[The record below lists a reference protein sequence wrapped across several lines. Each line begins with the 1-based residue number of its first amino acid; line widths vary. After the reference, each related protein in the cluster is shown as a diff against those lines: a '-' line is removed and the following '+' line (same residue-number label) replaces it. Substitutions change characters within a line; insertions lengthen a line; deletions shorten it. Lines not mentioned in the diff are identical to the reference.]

1 MTSTSR
7 TLLESVYHLEQTRA
21 DAVYLTQPV
30 GHGATV
36 EFSWSRTVDE
46 ARRVAAHLRSLELP
60 PRSNIAILSKNCA
73 HFIMTDL
80 AIWMAGHVS
89 VALYPTLNAQTVQ
102 YILEHSESKLLF
114 VGKLDS
120 WEEMQPGVP
129 ADLPC
134 ISYPLS
140 PPTEYPTWN
149 DIIAAHEP
157 IDDSPT
163 RPDEDMAIIVYTS
176 GSTGRPKGVM
186 MNFGAMAKAG
196 RAIAQT
202 LSITQDER
210 MLSYLPLAHVMERWL
225 VETVSL
231 LVGVHVFFADTLD
244 TFVEDLQRAEPT
256 LFVSVPRLW
265 MKFQA
270 GVFSKMPAA
279 KLELLLRIP
288 ILSSI
293 VRKKVLKGLGLQSVR
308 FAGSGSAPIPGSVI
322 EWYRKLGLE
331 LLEGYGM
338 TENFAYSHVS
348 MPGKSRVGYVGNTYP
363 GVEHRIGD
371 DGEILVKSPGDMMG
385 YYKEPEMTR
394 ASFTDDGFFKTGD
407 QGEIDAEGRLR
418 ITGRTKEIFKCGKG
432 KYIAPAPI
440 ENLLNAHDH
449 LEMSCVTGAGMS
461 QPFALVQLSEALRG
475 TTDDDERRAEVK
487 TTLRGLLDRV
497 NAALEHHERL
507 QFLVV
512 VTEEWTMEAGLL
524 TPTLKI
530 KRQAVED
537 RYAANVEGWYDQ
549 NEAIL
554 WA

>member
-1 MTSTSR
+1 
-7 TLLESVYHLEQTRA
+7 
-21 DAVYLTQPV
+21 
-30 GHGATV
+30 
-36 EFSWSRTVDE
+36 VDE

-308 FAGSGSAPIPGSVI
+308 FAGSGSAPIPGAVI

>member
-1 MTSTSR
+1 
-7 TLLESVYHLEQTRA
+7 
-21 DAVYLTQPV
+21 
-30 GHGATV
+30 
-36 EFSWSRTVDE
+36 
-46 ARRVAAHLRSLELP
+46 
-60 PRSNIAILSKNCA
+60 
-73 HFIMTDL
+73 
-80 AIWMAGHVS
+80 
-89 VALYPTLNAQTVQ
+89 
-102 YILEHSESKLLF
+102 
-114 VGKLDS
+114 
-120 WEEMQPGVP
+120 
-129 ADLPC
+129 
-134 ISYPLS
+134 
-140 PPTEYPTWN
+140 
-149 DIIAAHEP
+149 
-157 IDDSPT
+157 
-163 RPDEDMAIIVYTS
+163 
-176 GSTGRPKGVM
+176 
-186 MNFGAMAKAG
+186 
-196 RAIAQT
+196 
-202 LSITQDER
+202 
-210 MLSYLPLAHVMERWL
+210 
-225 VETVSL
+225 
-231 LVGVHVFFADTLD
+231 
-244 TFVEDLQRAEPT
+244 
-256 LFVSVPRLW
+256 
-265 MKFQA
+265 
-270 GVFSKMPAA
+270 
-279 KLELLLRIP
+279 
-288 ILSSI
+288 
-293 VRKKVLKGLGLQSVR
+293 
-308 FAGSGSAPIPGSVI
+308 
-322 EWYRKLGLE
+322 
-331 LLEGYGM
+331 M